1 LRQSGRDRFALK
13 DMLRFALKD
22 LLRGAT
28 TPLRVYW
35 DVKKLLDES
44 SFFVEKRE
52 ILICRGVGDGPKSSL
67 PLWGRWI
74 SRKMLALFRERRKRS
89 LSMRQRLLG
98 HRYE

>member
-44 SFFVEKRE
+44 SFFVDKRE
-52 ILICRGVGDGPKSSL
+52 ILICRGDVTSQSL
-67 PLWGRWI
+67 PQAAKLPIQGVRSHALGR
-74 SRKMLALFRERRKRS
+74 KVARRAAP
-89 LSMRQRLLG
+89 
-98 HRYE
+98 

>member
-1 LRQSGRDRFALK
+1 MRQSGRDRFALK

-52 ILICRGVGDGPKSSL
+52 ILICRE
-67 PLWGRWI
+67 
-74 SRKMLALFRERRKRS
+74 ATNQN
-89 LSMRQRLLG
+89 LSG
-98 HRYE
+98 

>member
-1 LRQSGRDRFALK
+1 MRQSGRDRFALK

-44 SFFVEKRE
+44 SFFVDKRE
-52 ILICRGVGDGPKSSL
+52 ILICRADAQGIGIRD
-67 PLWGRWI
+67 
-74 SRKMLALFRERRKRS
+74 
-89 LSMRQRLLG
+89 
-98 HRYE
+98 

>member
-1 LRQSGRDRFALK
+1 MRQSGRDRFALK

-44 SFFVEKRE
+44 SFFVDKRE
-52 ILICRGVGDGPKSSL
+52 ILIYRAVGGKAEGSTKGTGNSQQ
-67 PLWGRWI
+67 GTG
-74 SRKMLALFRERRKRS
+74 KAAHGMLQPERRERSRD
-89 LSMRQRLLG
+89 
-98 HRYE
+98 ENEV